1 MKRLVSI
8 LLFSLPLCLWA
19 KEDGMAENA
28 VPLVEQ
34 PIESGAESLSEVPA
48 ETAENP
54 AGAVELT
61 EAEKLIQQELA
72 EIEAENL
79 ETEDVAEAD
88 SLAVEGEDGAESESG
103 AESEE
108 ADAELAADMAAAD
121 SASAYSAV
129 KSLFLDM
136 TASAM
141 PSA

>member
-1 MKRLVSI
+1 MKRFVSI
-8 LLFSLPLCLWA
+8 FLFSLPLCLWA

-34 PIESGAESLSEVPA
+34 PTETSAESISEVPA

-79 ETEDVAEAD
+79 ETDRFPW
-88 SLAVEGEDGAESESG
+88 S
-103 AESEE
+103 
-108 ADAELAADMAAAD
+108 
-121 SASAYSAV
+121 
-129 KSLFLDM
+129 
-136 TASAM
+136 
-141 PSA
+141 